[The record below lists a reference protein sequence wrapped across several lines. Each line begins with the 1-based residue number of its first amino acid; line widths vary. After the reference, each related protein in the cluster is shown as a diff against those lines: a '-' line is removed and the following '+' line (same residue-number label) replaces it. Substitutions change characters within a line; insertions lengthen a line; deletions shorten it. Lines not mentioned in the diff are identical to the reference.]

1 MRKIFNA
8 ERVKNSG
15 KNLALKLAG
24 ITIPILQFLPAM
36 GIWFGLMSIPL
47 IGFIALMFQY
57 PIIVD
62 SAIQIIFID
71 HYYGKSIFTLG
82 LIFLIF
88 SFIFQL
94 YNRKI
99 LIEKGPYKY
108 FKHPQYIAICLMTL
122 GLTILCYNYYNSSL
136 IPFTLESI
144 NKIWIAITWIIE
156 VFLYVMLAKIENFS
170 LKARYGDYYLDY
182 TKSVQNRWEISKN
195 FNETEMRI
203 VVLAILLACTFLL
216 DFYIIGLIYHSM

>member
-1 MRKIFNA
+1 MRNKFNI
-8 ERVKNSG
+8 ETVKNSC
-15 KNLALKLAG
+15 KTLSLKIAG
-24 ITIPILQFLPAM
+24 FMVPILQFLPAL

-71 HYYGKSIFTLG
+71 HYHGKSVFMLG
-82 LIFLIF
+82 FIFLIF
-88 SFIFQL
+88 SFIFQI
-94 YNRKI
+94 YNRKL

-122 GLTILCYNYYNSSL
+122 GLTILCYNFYSSSL

-144 NKIWIAITWIIE
+144 NKTWIAITWIIE
-156 VFLYVMLAKIENFS
+156 VFLYVGLAEIENYS
-170 LKARYGDYYLDY
+170 LKARYGNNYLDY
-182 TKSVQNRWEISKN
+182 AKSVQKRWEMGKI
-195 FNETEMRI
+195 FNETETRI
-203 VVLAILLACTFLL
+203 VVLAILLTCSFLL
-216 DFYIIGLIYHSM
+216 DHYVRVFI

>member
-1 MRKIFNA
+1 MRKMINT
-8 ERVKNSG
+8 ERVRNSF
-15 KNLALKLAG
+15 KNLALKIAG
-24 ITIPILQFLPAM
+24 IMIPILQFLPAM
-36 GIWFGLMSIPL
+36 GIWRGLMSIPL
-47 IGFIALMFQY
+47 IGFIALMFQH
-57 PIIVD
+57 PIIFE

-71 HYYGKSIFTLG
+71 HYYGRSVFVLG
-82 LIFLIF
+82 FIFLIF

-94 YNRKI
+94 YNRKM

-122 GLTILCYNYYNSSL
+122 GLSILCYTFYSSSL
-136 IPFTLESI
+136 IPFTLDSI
-144 NKIWIAITWIIE
+144 NKIWIAITWIVE

-182 TKSVQNRWEISKN
+182 TKSVQNRWEILKN

-203 VVLAILLACTFLL
+203 LVLAILLVFTSLL
-216 DFYIIGLIYHSM
+216 DYYIMGIIYQSV